1 MLRKDK
7 EQVVTELAERLRSS
21 QTLILADYRG
31 LSVSE
36 LDEVRTKLLEHGAR
50 FHVVKNTLTKRAADE
65 AGFET
70 LKELL
75 DGPTAIAFVG
85 DGDMVSVAKTLS
97 ETARKTKVLELKGG
111 ILEGTPMDASQVAE
125 LAKLPPADVL
135 RGQVLGAIVGPLT
148 EIVSLFAA
156 PVQDFVGLL
165 DARIEQLGGEEAP
178 AAEAAPAEEEAPAE
192 EAPADEPAAEA
203 EPEPAAEEER
213 AEEAEAEAEAP
224 EETPE
229 EAPEAAAEE
238 TQEETTEDTSEETQE
253 EK

>member
-135 RGQVLGAIVGPLT
+135 RGQVLGAIVGPLN
-148 EIVSLFAA
+148 EIVALFAA
-156 PVQDFVGLL
+156 PLQDFVGLL
-165 DARIEQLGGEEAP
+165 DARIEQLGDEAP
-178 AAEAAPAEEEAPAE
+178 AAEAAPAEQEAPAEAEAPAE
-192 EAPADEPAAEA
+192 EPAAEA
-203 EPEPAAEEER
+203 EPAAEEER
-213 AEEAEAEAEAP
+213 AEEADAEAP
-224 EETPE
+224 EEPE
-229 EAPEAAAEE
+229 EAPEAAAE
-238 TQEETTEDTSEETQE
+238 
-253 EK
+253 

>member
-97 ETARKTKVLELKGG
+97 ETARKTKILELKGG
-111 ILEGTPMDASQVAE
+111 ILEGTPMDARPGGRARQAP
-125 LAKLPPADVL
+125 AGRRAARTGAGRDRRPADRDRQPL
-135 RGQVLGAIVGPLT
+135 RGPGAGLRRVARRAYR
-148 EIVSLFAA
+148 AA
-156 PVQDFVGLL
+156 RRGS
-165 DARIEQLGGEEAP
+165 AGRGGGSGRGGSGRRGRDLPRKRLRLPRKRP
-178 AAEAAPAEEEAPAE
+178 AAEA
-192 EAPADEPAAEA
+192 
-203 EPEPAAEEER
+203 EPAAEEER
-213 AEEAEAEAEAP
+213 AEEADAEAAEA
-224 EETPE
+224 
-229 EAPEAAAEE
+229 APEATAEETQESTEDTAEE
-238 TQEETTEDTSEETQE
+238 TQEEE
-253 EK
+253 

>member
-1 MLRKDK
+1 MQRKEK
-7 EQVVTELAERLRSS
+7 EQVVAELAERLRSS

-50 FHVVKNTLTKRAADE
+50 FHVVKNTLTKRAAEE

-97 ETARKTKVLELKGG
+97 ETARRTKVLELKGG
-111 ILEGTPMDASQVAE
+111 ILEGAPMDAAQVSE

-135 RGQVLGAIVGPLT
+135 RGQVLGAIVGPLN
-148 EIVSLFAA
+148 EIVGLFAA

-165 DARIEQLGGEEAP
+165 DARIEQLGEEAP
-178 AAEAAPAEEEAPAE
+178 AAV
-192 EAPADEPAAEA
+192 
-203 EPEPAAEEER
+203 
-213 AEEAEAEAEAP
+213 
-224 EETPE
+224 E

-238 TQEETTEDTSEETQE
+238 TQEETTEETSEETQE
-253 EK
+253 EE

>member
-1 MLRKDK
+1 MRRKEK
-7 EQVVTELAERLRSS
+7 EQVVAELAERLRSS

-36 LDEVRTKLLEHGAR
+36 LDEVRTKLLEYGAR

-125 LAKLPPADVL
+125 LAKLPPADML
-135 RGQVLGAIVGPLT
+135 RGQVLGAIVGPLN
-148 EIVSLFAA
+148 EIVGLFAA

-165 DARIEQLGGEEAP
+165 DARIEQLGQE
-178 AAEAAPAEEEAPAE
+178 APAEEEAAAE
-192 EAPADEPAAEA
+192 EPAAEA
-203 EPEPAAEEER
+203 EPAAEEER
-213 AEEAEAEAEAP
+213 AEEAAAEAEEAP
-224 EETPE
+224 AQ
-229 EAPEAAAEE
+229 APEATADE
-238 TQEETTEDTSEETQE
+238 THKTTEETSEETQE
-253 EK
+253 EE